1 MNAIIKAQSA
11 SYTIRGKA
19 LVRGASLALEAGK
32 ITVVIGP
39 NGAGKSTLLKLL
51 TGELPASQGE
61 VLSFGTRLTNLPVWR
76 LACRR
81 AVMAQG
87 AGVPFPFAVY
97 EVARIGLDGVGR
109 TLSEARKSAV
119 VEEALAAADV
129 LHLADRAF
137 QSLSGG
143 EQQRVQFARVLCQLK
158 AGATVEQQQ
167 ALFLDEPIA
176 SLDLKHQLALLDTAR
191 TVADSGVAVL
201 AILHDLNLAATYA
214 DHLVAMSDATI
225 VTSGKPS
232 EVITTNMVEN
242 VFGVRLPI
250 TPMPGSGLPS
260 VLPQHHLVSE
270 RSSRVA

>member
-1 MNAIIKAQSA
+1 MNAIIEARAA
-11 SYTIRGKA
+11 SFTIRGKA
-19 LVRGASLALEAGK
+19 LVHDATLALQQGQ
-32 ITVVIGP
+32 ITVIIGP

-51 TGELPASQGE
+51 TGELQPTCGT
-61 VLSFGTRLTNLPVWR
+61 VLSLGVPLTSIPVWR

-87 AGVPFPFAVY
+87 AGVLFPFAVH

-109 TLSEARKSAV
+109 SLSEARKSRI
-119 VEEALAAADV
+119 VEETLASADV
-129 LHLADRAF
+129 LHLADRTF

-158 AGATVEQQQ
+158 AGATVEQHQ

-176 SLDLKHQLALLDTAR
+176 SLDLRHQLALLDTAR
-191 TVADSGVAVL
+191 KVADSGVAVL

-214 DHLVAMSDATI
+214 DHLVVLSNTAI
-225 VTSGKPS
+225 VAGGYPS
-232 EVITTNMVEN
+232 EVITQSMLAE
-242 VFGVRLPI
+242 VFGVHLPI

-260 VLPQHHLVSE
+260 VLPQHHCAS
-270 RSSRVA
+270 AIPMAAA

>member
-1 MNAIIKAQSA
+1 MSAIIEARAA
-11 SYTIRGKA
+11 SFTIRDKA
-19 LVRGASLALEAGK
+19 LVRDASLALAPGK
-32 ITVVIGP
+32 ITVIIGP

-51 TGELPASQGE
+51 TGELPPTDGT
-61 VLSFGTRLTNLPVWR
+61 VLSFGEPLTVLPVWQ

-87 AGVPFPFAVY
+87 AGVPFPFAVH

-109 TLSEARKSAV
+109 SLSEARKSAI

-191 TVADSGVAVL
+191 VVADSGVAVL

-214 DHLVAMSDATI
+214 DHLVVMSDAAI
-225 VTSGKPS
+225 VASGHPS
-232 EVITTNMVEN
+232 KVITEGMVTD

-260 VLPQHHLVSE
+260 VLPQHHRANATSPW
-270 RSSRVA
+270 AA